1 MEMIVS
7 GCNTGDHEWAPVQ
20 VSEASWLWVRNCED
34 CKNVDV
40 DYIRDQVYSR
50 MEKNRR
56 EMRHLSVYRCGLGY
70 DFRNAWFTFRR
81 GKDFQAAVYVLKRA
95 GKRLWG
101 DTRAR
106 RWQAVRNQFKGWM
119 AEPYM
124 DGGVTW
130 HRCGVGWTRSGAVRS
145 FHRRQAKHWLKDH
158 PQTPYRGDDECAHC
172 QIRY

>member
-7 GCNTGDHEWAPVQ
+7 GCDTGDHEWEAVQ
-20 VSEASWLWVRNCED
+20 VEESWLWTRKCED

-50 MEKNRR
+50 MEKDRR
-56 EMRHLSVYRCGLGY
+56 EMRHLSVYRCGIGQ
-70 DFRNAWFTFRR
+70 DFYHAWRAIKLQGDWAGAWSYLRR
-81 GKDFQAAVYVLKRA
+81 GFKYLSNRVRE
-95 GKRLWG
+95 
-101 DTRAR
+101 R
-106 RWQAVRNQFKGWM
+106 RWQAVRNQLKGWM
-119 AEPYM
+119 AEPYA